1 MAAILKARQLSP
13 IRSQNWATQYYNP
26 PILPQAPFSLRIQQK
41 TIPLTVGTRLQ
52 AGEIPGLVAQSANG
66 IVAEV
71 NANPK
76 DPSILGLQNCSN
88 QFWIATLPI
97 GQQKQIDPGR
107 SIKLAVGTKINF
119 GSVQGE
125 VRS

>member
-1 MAAILKARQLSP
+1 
-13 IRSQNWATQYYNP
+13 
-26 PILPQAPFSLRIQQK
+26 
-41 TIPLTVGTRLQ
+41 LQ

-97 GQQKQIDPGR
+97 GQQKQIYPGR

-119 GSVQGE
+119 GSVEGE